1 LAFVAGV
8 LVDGAA
14 LDGGGVAP
22 VGAGDPPGVDAIPGD
37 WLPDALP
44 GEDEAALPPDAPTA
58 VLSPDVDEEAL
69 SPGDVWLFDE
79 GDVSPEV

>member
-1 LAFVAGV
+1 LAFVAGA

-14 LDGGGVAP
+14 LVAGGVAP
-22 VGAGDPPGVDAIPGD
+22 VGAGTPPGVEAVPCD

-44 GEDEAALPPDAPTA
+44 DEDEAAVSPDAPAA

-79 GDVSPEV
+79 GDVSLEV